1 LRKGVDK
8 TKDKEGKEVYGIMK
22 KVERSEREGERERK
36 RGVCMADEVSRKWVW
51 NVKGGRLQSEGKA
64 KSSGLLVNVT
74 FRRRGS
80 TSEWGSEAQLT
91 RDEVGSEI
99 YVGRDASSGL
109 ILWEVEVESVRPD
122 RAKVAIRQ
130 YSCRYAIKLG

>member
-1 LRKGVDK
+1 VR
-8 TKDKEGKEVYGIMK
+8 
-22 KVERSEREGERERK
+22 EREREREREEFVWQIVRA
-36 RGVCMADEVSRKWVW
+36 RGWSDEVSRKWVW